1 MLRYRNNT
9 MKPSNDQSMMAYRT
23 NTVRESTLT
32 KVMRRGKPIITINI
46 IDRDAVV
53 NTNVKNASRIKY

>member
-1 MLRYRNNT
+1 

-46 IDRDAVV
+46 IDRDVVDIV